1 MRGWLTPCV
10 PAAAAIGD
18 HIASIDAT
26 GDSLHSSGAVEGA
39 QAARSAAEAGVKK
52 SEDDVRAVVAELE
65 AISAKQGAAIKD
77 LLEKAAALQVG
88 RRGWA
93 HSRAG
98 LPMHVDVQSACAVA
112 IMTAL

>member
-1 MRGWLTPCV
+1 MLWYLNPCV

-18 HIASIDAT
+18 QIATIDAT

-52 SEDDVRAVVAELE
+52 AEDDARAVLAELE

-88 RRGWA
+88 GGWA
-93 HSRAG
+93 HSRA
-98 LPMHVDVQSACAVA
+98 
-112 IMTAL
+112 AL